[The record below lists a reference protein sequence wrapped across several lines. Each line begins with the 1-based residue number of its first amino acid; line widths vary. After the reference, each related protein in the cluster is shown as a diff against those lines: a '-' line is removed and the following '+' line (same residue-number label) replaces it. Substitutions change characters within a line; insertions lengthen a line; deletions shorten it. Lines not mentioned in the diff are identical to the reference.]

1 MINVQLNSVE
11 SRYKPHIF
19 CSVFVELIAIRIQYI
34 YTVRICTKELRTDTA
49 CTSYLRVC
57 WDLSS
62 SLIPDSSV
70 HGSPLC
76 LIWALQ
82 CWVRSFNRA
91 SEMRRDTVFFC
102 SIHQINNIPVYCS
115 KNISIFRHFTLDLLE
130 PVHERTAFGKN
141 SVSHRLIGKTD
152 CSNPS
157 SLFTSLSS
165 FIHSVSGI
173 PVPKRLSSVVIVH
186 ALPNN

>member
-1 MINVQLNSVE
+1 MRSAHTQLYLINDKCSIKE
-11 SRYKPHIF
+11 RRYTTLYACNKPHIF

-70 HGSPLC
+70 HGS
-76 LIWALQ
+76 
-82 CWVRSFNRA
+82 
-91 SEMRRDTVFFC
+91 RDTVFFC